1 MTLTAG
7 SDKIRVMKKNDLCA
21 SDDVKYQ
28 SVSSSLVSLGNRS
41 NIINSILIS
50 KKFASLENRFRVSE
64 LIAMA
69 VGGVL
74 AAVLSIGGMTLVP
87 SVALAAW
94 HVIWCAVFYFISKKS
109 LRLDE

>member
-1 MTLTAG
+1 MTLN
-7 SDKIRVMKKNDLCA
+7 IRAFPPLSFHSETGA
-21 SDDVKYQ
+21 T
-28 SVSSSLVSLGNRS
+28 
-41 NIINSILIS
+41 